1 MAIKRALRG
10 VTGGAD
16 LLHPK
21 LSLGYVV
28 AAMVAVAVLFMVY
41 GGGKYIFG
49 KGKAVAQGLLPE
61 STGMGDLEAE
71 LGL

>member
-1 MAIKRALRG
+1 MAIKKALRG

-16 LLHPK
+16 LLRPK

-28 AAMVAVAVLFMVY
+28 AAMVAVAVLLMVW
-41 GGGKYIFG
+41 GGGKYIFS
-49 KGKAVAQGLLPE
+49 KGKSVAQGLLPE
-61 STGMGDLEAE
+61 STGSGDLEAE